1 MIAGKHPWGLKQGAV
16 PFGKV
21 PYTVLMIGILINL
34 FSYAIE
40 PEHSL
45 FSLVMSFAFAAS
57 VGLGA
62 LFWVAIEYLTSAVWS
77 VAMRRVFEFLAGVIP
92 FLIIF
97 ALPLLLNLH
106 EIFIWT
112 HKGFITHN
120 SAMLIKLPYLNAI
133 SFTIRTVVILA
144 IWGLFYVLMTR
155 NSLLQ
160 DTTHEQNL
168 TKRNIKLSAAF
179 MPILGV
185 TLTLFAIDWLM
196 SLSPSWYS
204 TIFGVYYFAGAA
216 LAAMA
221 MATLIIVTLNE
232 RGRFPVKLSR
242 DHYYNLGGLIFA
254 FTNFWAYIAFSQFML
269 IWYGNLP
276 EETAWIVRRMNGSW
290 AAISIILVIV
300 HFLVPFVGLIT
311 RSAKMKPQRLI
322 SISICILLAHALDIY
337 WLVMPVYSEKGAPF
351 NLSELS
357 FLLISVGFV
366 FTVFAEKSKRNSLI
380 PVGDP
385 KLKKS
390 LEFQI

>member
-1 MIAGKHPWGLKQGAV
+1 MIAGKHPWRSNQGAV
-16 PFGKV
+16 AFRKMS
-21 PYTVLMIGILINL
+21 YTVLMIGVLINF

-45 FSLVMSFAFAAS
+45 FSLVMSFAFVAS

-92 FLIIF
+92 FLIIL
-97 ALPLLLNLH
+97 ALPLLFNLH

-112 HKGFITHN
+112 HKSYIKHN
-120 SAMLIKLPYLNAI
+120 SGMLIKLPYLNAI
-133 SFTIRTVVILA
+133 SFTIRTIVILA
-144 IWGLFYVLMTR
+144 VWVLFYELMTR

-160 DTTHEQNL
+160 DTTHEEDL

-179 MPILGV
+179 MPIFGV

-221 MATLIIVTLNE
+221 MGTLMVVTLNE
-232 RGRFPVKLSR
+232 NGRFPVKLSR

-254 FTNFWAYIAFSQFML
+254 FSNFWAYIAFSQFVL

-276 EETAWIVRRMNGSW
+276 EETAWIIPRMNGSW
-290 AAISIILVIV
+290 AAISVILVFF

-337 WLVMPVYSEKGAPF
+337 WLVMPAYSEKRAPF
-351 NLSELS
+351 SLAELS
-357 FLLISVGFV
+357 FLLISFGFV
-366 FTVFAEKSKRNSLI
+366 FAVFAQKSKRNSLI